1 MVGAIIPPLAIGTGR
16 GSREYQFFRAAI
28 KWLEG
33 KGKLPKG
40 TFSKYLQEAKR
51 AANEDNGMMNW
62 KNVFDDLS
70 GSTPQDM
77 HRSALK
83 KVTDDMWEYSTSY
96 EEDERKVFQRLSQS
110 ARQIADRRA
119 ENTGHGEITR
129 DWEDVASKLERQAG
143 EGAKMY
149 GDTIE
154 PVEVPEPAAVESGVG
169 FAEAEEAAAVGAE
182 VAEGIGAEEI
192 LSILAVIF
200 LL

>member
-1 MVGAIIPPLAIGTGR
+1 MASQSLDQVDAVIPPKATETGR
-16 GSREYQFFRAAI
+16 GSREFQFFRAAI

-51 AANEDNGMMNW
+51 AADEDNGMMNW

-96 EEDERKVFQRLSQS
+96 EEGMSLIHTLTSGLSQMHHS
-110 ARQIADRRA
+110 AARR
-119 ENTGHGEITR
+119 GPSSLHR
-129 DWEDVASKLERQAG
+129 C
-143 EGAKMY
+143 
-149 GDTIE
+149 
-154 PVEVPEPAAVESGVG
+154 
-169 FAEAEEAAAVGAE
+169 
-182 VAEGIGAEEI
+182 
-192 LSILAVIF
+192 
-200 LL
+200 